1 MASCIT
7 AQWSNSY
14 TPQVRLTVEQSASTA
29 TNVTLTWKLEY
40 VAHGMAASTGTVKKK
55 YTAVLNGETVASGS
69 YDINGKTGTYT
80 IDDGTV
86 TIAKT
91 TSTQKISFSCSM
103 GFNITWAGVYGGT
116 KSASGSIS
124 VAAKTSYTIKYN
136 ANDGSGAPGSQT
148 KWAGTNIKLSTTKPT
163 RTGHTFQGWST
174 ANDSTVEY
182 AAGATYSANASVTL
196 YAVWKADTHKVTFN
210 ANGGSGAPATQT
222 KTYGTILKLSTTK
235 PTRTNYT
242 FKGWGTSPNATVP
255 AYQPGDQYGA
265 DADITLYA
273 IWELAYTPPRIT
285 NLVVDRCTVNGV
297 ISDNG
302 SYGITKFSWECD
314 KAVSSIKIKR
324 INNDLGTSAT
334 DTVTASGTSGT
345 VNRVTPAGLYQEN
358 AYTFE
363 ITVADS
369 VGSTTVSARVSAMQF
384 EIDFL
389 KGGGGVSIGKPATK
403 TGFEVHYITTFEEDV
418 FFESGYQTLSTENN
432 IFTEASKDTV
442 ENWLKYNNV
451 VAYFGNIGEVTDQP
465 ENYGIIASFS
475 KDPEIHQIFMGQP
488 DGRMYHR
495 GGSTVHDGW
504 VSSWTTILDSK
515 NYGNYVPTKTHNHE
529 YNASVAAFRFTTS
542 EWFGIYDTAAYASA
556 DNRDYR
562 KGWIGH
568 NGSNNLQITNEAAG
582 NIVLNNNGGA
592 YIEFY
597 SSAYSHAR
605 RIQYV
610 VETSGDKRTIL
621 RPNVNGS
628 AVLGTTTYRW
638 NTGFFTNAI
647 TASDLKE
654 KEVLNSFD
662 MKAKEFI
669 MSLQPIAYHRT
680 GSGDKGERVHY
691 GFGAQ
696 SVAKL
701 IKNLDIG
708 DLSIVQA
715 SIVEGGEERPYH
727 GEEIDDSKLSWGL
740 NYNEFIAPLV
750 KVVQSQQQEI
760 NMLKKSIKELGGTL

>member
-14 TPQVRLTVEQSASTA
+14 TPQVRLTVTQSASTA

-40 VAHGMAASTGTVKKK
+40 VAHGKAASTGTVKKK

-80 IDDGTV
+80 IASGTK
-86 TIAKT
+86 TINKT

-136 ANDGSGAPGSQT
+136 ANGGSGAPGSQT

-196 YAVWKADTHKVTFN
+196 YAVWKADTHKVTYN

-265 DADITLYA
+265 DEDITLYA

-285 NLVVDRCTVNGV
+285 NLTVDRCTSNGTL
-297 ISDNG
+297 SDEG
-302 SYGITKFSWECD
+302 TYAITKFSWKCD
-314 KAVSSIKIKR
+314 KTVSSIKIKR
-324 INNDLGTSAT
+324 INNDLNTNAT
-334 DTVTASGTSGT
+334 DTVSASGTSGT
-345 VNRVTPAGLYQEN
+345 VSRITPATIIQEN
-358 AYTFE
+358 VYTFE

-369 VGSTTVSARVSAMQF
+369 VGSTTVSTRLAAMQF

-418 FFESGYQTLSTENN
+418 FFESGYQALSTENN

-465 ENYGIIASFS
+465 ENYGIVASFS
-475 KDPEIHQIFMGQP
+475 KNPEIHQIFMGQP
-488 DGRMYHR
+488 NGRLYHR

-504 VSSWTTILDSK
+504 VSSWATILDSK
-515 NYGNYVPTKTHNHE
+515 NYGNYAAAKTHNHE
-529 YNASVAAFRFTTS
+529 YYVSAGAFLFTTS
-542 EWFGIYDTAAYASA
+542 EWLGIYDDAVSAANN
-556 DNRDYR
+556 DKTKR

-568 NGSNNLQITNEAAG
+568 NGSNNLQILNEAAG
-582 NIVLNNNGGA
+582 DIRLINNSGSAMRLYTNLGGNQIQFYYETTNDKRTIWRPGENGGA
-592 YIEFY
+592 Y
-597 SSAYSHAR
+597 
-605 RIQYV
+605 
-610 VETSGDKRTIL
+610 
-621 RPNVNGS
+621 
-628 AVLGTTTYRW
+628 LGTATYRW

-669 MSLQPIAYHRT
+669 MGLQPIAYHRI

-701 IKNLDIG
+701 INDLDIG

-715 SIVEGGEERPYH
+715 SIVEDGEERPYH

>member
-40 VAHGMAASTGTVKKK
+40 VAHGKAASTGTVKKK

-80 IDDGTV
+80 IASGTK
-86 TIAKT
+86 TINKT

-116 KSASGSIS
+116 KSASGNIS

-136 ANDGSGAPGSQT
+136 ANGGSGAPGTQT

-163 RTGHTFQGWST
+163 RTGHTFQGWATS
-174 ANDSTVEY
+174 ASGSVVY

-196 YAVWKADTHKVTFN
+196 YAVWKADTHKVTYN

-242 FKGWGTSPNATVP
+242 FKGWGTSSNATVP

-265 DADITLYA
+265 DEDITLYA

-285 NLVVDRCTVNGV
+285 NLTVDRCTSNGTL
-297 ISDNG
+297 SDEG
-302 SYGITKFSWECD
+302 TYAITKFSWKCD
-314 KAVSSIKIKR
+314 KTVSSIKIKR
-324 INNDLGTSAT
+324 INNDLNTNAT
-334 DTVTASGTSGT
+334 DTVSASGTSGT
-345 VNRVTPAGLYQEN
+345 VSRITPATIIQEN
-358 AYTFE
+358 VYTFE

-369 VGSTTVSARVSAMQF
+369 VGSTTVSTRLAAMQF

-418 FFESGYQTLSTENN
+418 FFESGYQALSNENN
-432 IFTEASKDTV
+432 IFTTPSKDTV
-442 ENWLKYNNV
+442 ENWLNYNNI
-451 VAYFGNIGEVTDQP
+451 VAYFNAAGKLTDQP
-465 ENYGIIASFS
+465 ENYGIVASFS
-475 KDPEIHQIFMGQP
+475 KNPEIHQIFMGQP
-488 DGRMYHR
+488 DGRLYHR

-504 VSSWTTILDSK
+504 VSSWSTILDSK
-515 NYGNYVPTKTHNHE
+515 NYGTFTPTKTHNHT
-529 YNASVAAFRFTTS
+529 YTGSLGAFRFTTS
-542 EWFGIYDTAAYASA
+542 EWIGIYEDQNYAAN
-556 DNRDYR
+556 DDRTKR

-610 VETSGDKRTIL
+610 VETSGEQRTIL

-669 MSLQPIAYHRT
+669 MGLQPIAYHRI

-701 IKNLDIG
+701 IRDLDIG

-715 SIVEGGEERPYH
+715 SIVEDGEERPYH

-760 NMLKKSIKELGGTL
+760 NMLKRSIKELGGTL